1 MTLRPIPL
9 PRAGAHPL
17 LAPGMQWWQ
26 RCCSPQII
34 FHQPQSIHVMSDTFA
49 TNAGSLDPEAGFS
62 KSPSVGQ
69 AANDL
74 RAAAGEKAKEF
85 AHQAT
90 DQAKVIKERAVESA
104 QHLREVATDKALAF
118 KTAATDKAESL
129 KQAAAEKAKELRHSA
144 DEQWRETRV
153 KAKELHITTEDYI
166 RQHPT
171 RCVAGALGIGFLIG
185 LIARR

>member
-1 MTLRPIPL
+1 LR
-9 PRAGAHPL
+9 RESNGASVASTPEHL
-17 LAPGMQWWQ
+17 F
-26 RCCSPQII
+26 SI
-34 FHQPQSIHVMSDTFA
+34 QPQTIKAMSETFA
-49 TNAGSLDPEAGFS
+49 TNAGSLDPETGFS

-104 QHLREVATDKALAF
+104 QHLRDVATDKALAF

-129 KQAAAEKAKELRHSA
+129 KQAAADKARELRLNA
-144 DEQWRETRV
+144 DAQWRETRV